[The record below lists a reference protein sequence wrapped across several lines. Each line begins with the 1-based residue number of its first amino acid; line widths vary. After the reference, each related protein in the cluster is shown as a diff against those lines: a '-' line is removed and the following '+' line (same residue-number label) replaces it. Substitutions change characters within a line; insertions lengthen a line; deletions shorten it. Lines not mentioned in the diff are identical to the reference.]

1 MIKLTTEYEFSNNCN
16 LLYELADRNKS
27 FSYEEFMQKDYK
39 SSEDWGASCI
49 ITNNQVITVLNN
61 NDGKGSHYETQLS
74 IWNAMY
80 DLQMSNNQD
89 NITTK
94 EELKKFQQDQ
104 IFAYYREEEHIIM
117 RIVNDKSGNAIIAVL
132 FPNTITTSQLALLEA
147 YKAKYGHIIEKIGNE
162 KHQKKD
168 DGIIIFK
175 PKNKSEVHTNKFE
188 DVVTYAKSITD
199 NNKEILKEKFLIGYS
214 LEELK
219 SITSKKIRH

>member
-1 MIKLTTEYEFSNNCN
+1 MTTEYEFSNNCN
-16 LLYELADRNKS
+16 LLYELSDRNKS
-27 FSYEEFMQKDYK
+27 FSYEAFMQKDYK

-80 DLQMSNNQD
+80 DLQMSINQD

-94 EELKKFQQDQ
+94 EEFEKFKQDQ

-117 RIVNDKSGNAIIAVL
+117 RLVNDKGGNAIIAFQ
-132 FPNTITTSQLALLEA
+132 FPNTITIGQLALLEA
-147 YKAKYGHIIEKIGNE
+147 YQEKYSHIIEEIGNE

-175 PKNKSEVHTNKFE
+175 PKNKSEVCTNKFE
-188 DVVTYAKSITD
+188 DVVKYAKTITD
-199 NNKEILKEKFLIGYS
+199 SNKKILKEKFLIGYS

-219 SITSKKIRH
+219 IINSKKNRH